1 MLKLFRQSRREM
13 EKKEER
19 EKRER
24 ERKKKER
31 KKEKRR
37 EGEDEQLFPDSF
49 SDRSFPCERSFRKT
63 PRELVMR

>member
-1 MLKLFRQSRREM
+1 MIIRGGKRK
-13 EKKEER
+13 KKEKEKR
-19 EKRER
+19 KKEKRE
-24 ERKKKER
+24 EEEEER